1 MTETDKE
8 KDMTTQPE
16 MTTRE
21 AMSVQDVTAEEN
33 PTISMVNDSIEGG
46 GTILT
51 VGQEDN
57 TDTPKTCADVIAKV
71 KVLAED
77 PLNAAKEEL
86 DQLKQLF
93 YKLHRTDV
101 AAKRE
106 AYIAEGGVPEE
117 FHVDTAEEELK
128 QAEVL
133 KEFLPKPISESEI
146 QDVFNEL
153 VKSGISPEKKNLG
166 NLIKGIKE
174 RLPLANGKLI
184 SQTVMKNLV

>member
-1 MTETDKE
+1 MIKDNLSELILDSMKHGQKVRIDALRAIKAAILNYET
-8 KDMTTQPE
+8 
-16 MTTRE
+16 
-21 AMSVQDVTAEEN
+21 
-33 PTISMVNDSIEGG
+33 
-46 GTILT
+46 
-51 VGQEDN
+51 
-57 TDTPKTCADVIAKV
+57 AKNA
-71 KVLAED
+71 K
-77 PLNAAKEEL
+77 PLDE
-86 DQLKQLF
+86 
-93 YKLHRTDV
+93 
-101 AAKRE
+101 
-106 AYIAEGGVPEE
+106 IAEINIVRKLVEQRE
-117 FHVDTAEEELK
+117 DSAKIYKEANRLDLAEEELK